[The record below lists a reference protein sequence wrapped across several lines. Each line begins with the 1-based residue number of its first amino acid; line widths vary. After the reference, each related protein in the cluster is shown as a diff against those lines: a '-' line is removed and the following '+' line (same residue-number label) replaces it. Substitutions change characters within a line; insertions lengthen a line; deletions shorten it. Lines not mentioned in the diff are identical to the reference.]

1 MRIATA
7 FDAHKFSPDPQRPL
21 FLACLRWDGERGLE
35 GHSDADVAA
44 HAACDALLMAAGVG
58 ELGSVFGTDRP
69 EWAGASGEALL
80 AESVRLVAEAG
91 WSVENVSVQIIGQRP
106 RFAPRKEEA
115 EAAMS
120 AVVGAPVSV
129 AATTSD
135 RMGFT
140 GRGEGLAAIATALLT
155 R

>member
-7 FDAHKFSPDPQRPL
+7 FDAHRFSPDPQRPL